1 MMARRTVA
9 PSKQKRKILQTR
21 KATSKKDSITLQRI
35 RRDGRKWCST
45 SPRSDT
51 AWRDLIVGNGMRE
64 LHGNTRRRPTSFTR
78 AKPEHRRSP
87 TPALTGLRRSIWL
100 LLISLIS
107 VRDLRPAKSEECAMQ
122 PTYGASSAADDFL
135 AHLKGEFRW
144 AEGKIT
150 YLGTQ
155 TRPILTVVFSTP
167 DAPTR
172 RTLEYFTEFQAQPHA
187 HSNDRL
193 SHI

>member
-1 MMARRTVA
+1 
-9 PSKQKRKILQTR
+9 
-21 KATSKKDSITLQRI
+21 
-35 RRDGRKWCST
+35 
-45 SPRSDT
+45 
-51 AWRDLIVGNGMRE
+51 
-64 LHGNTRRRPTSFTR
+64 
-78 AKPEHRRSP
+78 
-87 TPALTGLRRSIWL
+87 
-100 LLISLIS
+100 
-107 VRDLRPAKSEECAMQ
+107 MQ

-193 SHI
+193 SHIRRFTVPPALFRRVIPNADILVDKQVSSAYAELSFTVIVSVGDAVKGREFSFTRENGEAFYKALMSAFEENKQTVPEPLLVQFRAVYP